1 MLSGLL
7 SALFLVAVSPNV
19 IRADGTAFIVGDP
32 LIDLTNPAII
42 SVPIGFL
49 GGIIGTYLSKERNEQ
64 KYSEVKVR
72 ANIGLKKKPSN
83 NKTPAYS
90 SKSMLAL
97 SLLTYVIG

>member
-72 ANIGLKKKPSN
+72 ANIGLKKSRVITKRQR
-83 NKTPAYS
+83 TQVRVCWRC
-90 SKSMLAL
+90 LC
-97 SLLTYVIG
+97 LLT